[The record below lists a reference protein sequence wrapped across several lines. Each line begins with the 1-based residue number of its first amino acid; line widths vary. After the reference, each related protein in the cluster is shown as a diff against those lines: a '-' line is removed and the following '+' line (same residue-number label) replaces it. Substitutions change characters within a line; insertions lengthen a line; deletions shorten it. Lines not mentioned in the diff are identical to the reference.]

1 MNNTRFHY
9 LTLSFLHPLSPLK
22 ARELLAFFDND
33 IEAMLNPVRLSQVPN
48 IRPDLPALLQSG
60 QPWRQAEEELRFIE
74 QRKLD
79 FCCLADEDYPRR
91 LATCPDAP
99 LVLYRK
105 GPCNLDA
112 RRIVSIVGTR
122 RLTAYGRQQTEKLVA
137 GLASACPDLLVVS
150 GLASGIDGCAH
161 RAALDNGLHTVGV
174 LAHGLDQIYPAQHW
188 RLAGEM
194 VGQGALL
201 SEFPHGTSPIAA
213 NFVRRNR
220 IVAGLCD
227 ACIVIES
234 AEKGG
239 SLITARLARDYDRE
253 VFALPGRNI
262 DPCSR
267 GCNWLIKKQ
276 IAALFETADDLL
288 REMNWDLKRPRKAS
302 QPSLFPTLE
311 PALAEVLAL
320 MKEGQDYN
328 LEELM
333 VLREQSRQKKGES
346 PAKNNIGELLGQM
359 MQLELAGAVVSLSGG
374 RYRLA

>member
-1 MNNTRFHY
+1 MNNTQFHY
-9 LTLSFLHPLSPLK
+9 LTLSFLHPLSPAK

-33 IEAMLNPVRLSQVPN
+33 IEALLDPVRLAQVPN
-48 IRPDLPALLQSG
+48 IRPALPALLQSG
-60 QPWRQAEEELRFIE
+60 QPQRQAEAELRFIDDR
-74 QRKLD
+74 QLGLS
-79 FCCLADEDYPRR
+79 CLADEDYPRR
-91 LATCPDAP
+91 LAACADAP

-105 GPCNLDA
+105 GRCDLEA

-137 GLASACPDLLVVS
+137 GLARACPNLLVVS

-161 RAALDNGLHTVGV
+161 RAALDNGLQTVGV

-194 VGQGALL
+194 VRQGALL
-201 SEFPHGTSPIAA
+201 SEFPHGTLPFAA
-213 NFVRRNR
+213 NFVQRNR

-267 GCNWLIKKQ
+267 GCNWLIKTQ
-276 IAALFETADDLL
+276 VAALFETADDLL
-288 REMNWDLKRPRKAS
+288 REMNWDLGRPQEAS

-311 PALAEVLAL
+311 PSLAEILAL
-320 MKEGQDYN
+320 MEEGQDYS

-333 VLREQSRQKKGES
+333 ALRQQSRQKRGEQ
-346 PAKNNIGELLGQM
+346 PARGNIGELLGQM
-359 MQLELAGAVVSLSGG
+359 MQLELAGAVISLSGG